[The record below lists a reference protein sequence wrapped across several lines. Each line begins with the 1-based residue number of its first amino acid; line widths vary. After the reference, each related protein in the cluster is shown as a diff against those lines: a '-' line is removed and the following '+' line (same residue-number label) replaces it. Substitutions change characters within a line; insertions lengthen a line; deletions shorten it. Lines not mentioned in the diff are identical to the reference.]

1 MSTSKKRNTAS
12 STIEIDDDGDPRK
25 TTTPAKCTICANTKC
40 MMRSSDNSLFAKYAT
55 PTCKKKFCRNNICA
69 AEREEHH
76 KKCLSD
82 YSAKH
87 PRRPPQKRK

>member
-1 MSTSKKRNTAS
+1 
-12 STIEIDDDGDPRK
+12 
-25 TTTPAKCTICANTKC
+25 